1 MYVYVC
7 LVPFSQNQFSVS
19 GGKCSFVAEK
29 AVSVEYMNTF
39 SVVSRLNDSDGR
51 FEVSAQS

>member
-7 LVPFSQNQFSVS
+7 LVAFSQNQFSVS

-29 AVSVEYMNTF
+29 AVSVEFTEYIL
-39 SVVSRLNDSDGR
+39 SS
-51 FEVSAQS
+51 